1 MFEKGSCHRVGMGY
15 CSMGDGLVGC
25 CREGG
30 DGLGIVA
37 GWLNGGE
44 GLGGVVGCMGEGGYI
59 RGWVRT
65 LFGRVRLSVILNWEG
80 RDTSCAIL

>member
-1 MFEKGSCHRVGMGY
+1 MHGGGEGWVGGGEGWMCEKGSCHRVGMGY

-44 GLGGVVGCMGEGGYI
+44 GLGGVVGWG
-59 RGWVRT
+59 
-65 LFGRVRLSVILNWEG
+65 GRV
-80 RDTSCAIL
+80 